1 MAQVQTP
8 KEKQLPSFS
17 IVLET
22 ENLANADLK
31 GLSQALAS
39 LAHQDIPPTQAN
51 EVWLIDSGDTPAALL
66 EQLCQQYPWITVHHA
81 PMGTGYYKAKM
92 LGAELST
99 GEIVVYFDSDCCYET
114 HWLRNILTPFT
125 QGDQV
130 QLVAG
135 ETMTRGLGIYET
147 AMVMVYIFPPFS
159 GENSL
164 TPTSQYFLNNVAFR
178 REFLLQYPIP
188 TDLPLYRGHCVI
200 HAHTLGQQGYT
211 IWRQPQARATHA
223 PPSSLSH
230 WFWRFLLIGH
240 DYYWQNNLLA
250 QTDTAKS
257 GDRNSMSG
265 VKAKLQVFGDRVT
278 KMLAY
283 EPRHL
288 IYLPFALP
296 VALSAA
302 ALVAVGYIITSFK
315 PNYLLKTY
323 NQVLGEM

>member
-1 MAQVQTP
+1 MGQVQTP
-8 KEKQLPSFS
+8 REKQLPSFS

-22 ENLANADLK
+22 ENLANANLK
-31 GLSQALAS
+31 GLSQALDS

-51 EVWLIDSGDTPAALL
+51 EVWLIDSGDTPATLL
-66 EQLCQQYPWITVHHA
+66 EQLGEQYPWINVHHT

-114 HWLRNILTPFT
+114 NWLRNILTPFT
-125 QGDQV
+125 QGDEV

-147 AMVMVYIFPPFS
+147 AMVMAYIFPPFS
-159 GENSL
+159 GEKTL

-178 REFLLQYPIP
+178 RELLLKYPIP
-188 TDLPLYRGHCVI
+188 TDLPLYRGHCAI
-200 HAHTLGQQGYT
+200 HAYTLSQQGYA

-240 DYYWQNNLLA
+240 DYYWQNTLLA
-250 QTDTAKS
+250 RADAVKGGS
-257 GDRNSMSG
+257 NSMSG
-265 VKAKLQVFGDRVT
+265 FKGKVQVFGDRVS
-278 KMLAY
+278 KMLAD

-288 IYLPFALP
+288 IYLPFSLP
-296 VALSAA
+296 VALSAV
-302 ALVAVGYIITSFK
+302 ALVAVGYIITAFN

-323 NQVLGEM
+323 NQVLGEV